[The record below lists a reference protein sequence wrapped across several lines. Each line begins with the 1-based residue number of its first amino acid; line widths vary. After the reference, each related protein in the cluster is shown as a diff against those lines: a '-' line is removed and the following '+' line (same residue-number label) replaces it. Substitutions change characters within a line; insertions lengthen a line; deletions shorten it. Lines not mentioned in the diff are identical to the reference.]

1 MKSLPRRTLAGL
13 ALVGLAAGYST
24 QASAGCNYTPGETA
38 AALGLQN
45 ASIGDAFSASATS
58 NVTFSSITGLW
69 HVVFTAKNSAPVP
82 DGTVIDDAIV
92 TWHSDGTE
100 IMNSGRPPI
109 TSSFC
114 MGVWDRKA
122 GGTYNLKH
130 IALSWDPTGTQ
141 FVGQAIIRE
150 SVKLNPA
157 GNRYTG
163 TFTIDQ
169 FGLDGKTV
177 LAHVQ
182 GTVKAQ
188 RITVN

>member
-1 MKSLPRRTLAGL
+1 MKSLTRRSLAGL

-24 QASAGCNYTPGETA
+24 QASAGCNYTPGESA
-38 AALGLQN
+38 AALALQN
-45 ASIGDAFSASATS
+45 ATIGDRSTAATT
-58 NVTFSSITGLW
+58 NTTVFSSIVGLW

-82 DGTVIDDAIV
+82 DGTVIDDGIV
-92 TWHSDGTE
+92 TWHADGTE

-114 MGVWDRKA
+114 MGTWVKS
-122 GGTYNLKH
+122 GGNYNLKH
-130 IALSWDPTGTQ
+130 VALSWDPTGTQ

-150 SVKLNPA
+150 SVHLNPN

-182 GTVKAQ
+182 GTVKAE